1 VIQIFRKAFSLL
13 DRRDRLRLSVI
24 IILMFLGAIAETIG
38 IGIIPSFVGLLGNDN
53 VLKNVGIVRWAYKLT
68 GFQDYRDFVQWF
80 CAALMA
86 VYVLK
91 NAYLAWL
98 SYIQT
103 QFIYQQQYKIS
114 RRLMSRYLRQPYTFY
129 LQRNTAEI
137 LRNLNVEVPDLFTEV
152 MRDIL
157 IILTELLVMVCVSTL
172 LMSVEPQSTLVAV
185 LVLGVSSL
193 VFYQLVR
200 RPVSLW
206 GKQQHHHMGQ
216 MMQWVNQ
223 GLGSIKETRVL
234 GRESY
239 FLHQYRL
246 SAAAYTEAMQ
256 RIQFINKLPR
266 LYVETVA
273 VIVLLLVLMLD
284 LTQGRR
290 PRSLLLLLSLFAM
303 AAFRMMTS
311 MNRIVA
317 AVSTIR
323 FYSHALDAVQGDL
336 MSIAPGETGL
346 QSSPIVRLRL
356 RESIELDGISYTYPG
371 TQNPALHQLSLQI
384 RRGDAIGIAGPSGAG
399 KTTLVDVLLGL
410 LIPDG
415 GEVRIDG
422 QPLLRQRAA
431 WQRCIGYIPQNVY
444 LSDDTIRRNVAF
456 GVPDEDI
463 DEAQVWRA
471 LRLAQL
477 GSFTEKLSQQLDA
490 RVGEMGVRISGG
502 QRQRIAIAR
511 ALYHDPEVL
520 VMDEATAA
528 LDNET
533 ERSIVQ
539 ALEALRG
546 EKTMIVIAH
555 RLSTIRNCDRIF
567 WMKQGQVTATGTY
580 QDLLAS
586 NPEFR
591 GMVGHA
597 D

>member
-1 VIQIFRKAFSLL
+1 MIQIFRKAFSLL

-24 IILMFLGAIAETIG
+24 IVLMFLGAIAETIG

-103 QFIYQQQYKIS
+103 QFIYQQQYKVS

-172 LMSVEPQSTLVAV
+172 LMAVEPLSTLVAV
-185 LVLGVSSL
+185 LVLGLSSL

-336 MSIAPGETGL
+336 MSIAPGETSL
-346 QSSPIVRLRL
+346 QPSSTERLRL
-356 RESIELDGISYTYPG
+356 RQSIELEGISYTYPG
-371 TQNPALHQLSLQI
+371 AQSPALHQLSLQLC
-384 RRGDAIGIAGPSGAG
+384 RGDAIGIAGPSGAG

-410 LIPDG
+410 LIPDA

-422 QPLLRQRAA
+422 QPLLGQRAA

-456 GVPDEDI
+456 GVPDEEI
-463 DEAQVWRA
+463 DDQQVWRA

-477 GSFTEKLSQQLDA
+477 GSFTEALSQQLDA

-502 QRQRIAIAR
+502 
-511 ALYHDPEVL
+511 
-520 VMDEATAA
+520 
-528 LDNET
+528 
-533 ERSIVQ
+533 SGS
-539 ALEALRG
+539 ALRSP
-546 EKTMIVIAH
+546 AP
-555 RLSTIRNCDRIF
+555 STTIQKC
-567 WMKQGQVTATGTY
+567 W
-580 QDLLAS
+580 
-586 NPEFR
+586 
-591 GMVGHA
+591 
-597 D
+597 

>member
-1 VIQIFRKAFSLL
+1 
-13 DRRDRLRLSVI
+13 
-24 IILMFLGAIAETIG
+24 MM
-38 IGIIPSFVGLLGNDN
+38 
-53 VLKNVGIVRWAYKLT
+53 

-80 CAALMA
+80 CAALMG

-91 NAYLAWL
+91 NSYLAWL
-98 SYIQT
+98 SYVQT
-103 QFIYQQQYKIS
+103 QFVYHQQYKVS

-157 IILTELLVMVCVSTL
+157 IILTELLVILCVSAL
-172 LMSVEPQSTLVAV
+172 LLAVEPLSTLVAV
-185 LVLGVSSL
+185 MVLGVSSL

-200 RPVSLW
+200 RPVGRW
-206 GKQQHHHMGQ
+206 GKQQHYHMGQ

-223 GLGSIKETRVL
+223 GLGSIKEIRVL

-239 FLHQYRL
+239 FLQQYRL
-246 SAAAYTEAMQ
+246 SAAAYTDAMQ

-323 FYSHALDAVQGDL
+323 FYSHALDAVHGDL
-336 MSIAPGETGL
+336 MAIAPGNPLSKFRPKLDPIGPSPLL
-346 QSSPIVRLRL
+346 QH
-356 RESIELDGISYTYPG
+356 SIELDRISYTYPEAQSP
-371 TQNPALHQLSLQI
+371 TLQNLSFKL
-384 RRGDAIGIAGPSGAG
+384 RRGEAIGIAGPSGAG

-410 LIPDG
+410 LIPDV

-422 QPLLRQRAA
+422 EPLSGKRAE
-431 WQRCIGYIPQNVY
+431 WQHCIGYIPQNIY

-456 GVPDEDI
+456 GLADAEI
-463 DEAQVWRA
+463 DDAQVWRA

-477 GSFTEKLSQQLDA
+477 GSFTELLSQQLDT

-511 ALYHDPEVL
+511 ALYHEPEVL

-539 ALEALRG
+539 ALETLRG

-567 WMKQGQVTATGTY
+567 WMKQGCIAATGTY
-580 QDLLAS
+580 QDLWAH
-586 NPEFR
+586 NAEFR
-591 GMVGHA
+591 DMVGHA